1 MANQLYQRKTD
12 DDNSLIS
19 LGSLTLEEPCYGTSA
34 TAIQRTSESQPKYI
48 RITDFSDYGIEENH
62 QYMTAETYSSKHL
75 LKPNDILFARTGAT
89 VGKTFFY
96 DGTIGDA
103 IFAGYCIRFRFD
115 ENKVIPKYVYW
126 YTKTDMY
133 LSWVKGIQRPS
144 GQPNINKEKYKSYGI
159 ILPSKLKQEQLS
171 AYMDKELK
179 KRNELL
185 YQAQNMINDA
195 RDKVFLELG
204 LEFESYKPALVS
216 VINRIELLELGIYCN
231 AHSAYLNTVF
241 NQLRKNKYY
250 AGNLEDYVEINPK
263 TDRTK
268 LNDKT
273 EVSFVP
279 MPAVAEKINKVEYEK
294 KMYGEVKKG
303 FTIFQKDDL
312 LWAKITPCMQNGK
325 SFIASNMP
333 TNIGFGSTEFHVL
346 RAKNRKKI
354 HMPYLWIILSDSH
367 ILEAAQGM
375 FGGSAGQQRVPDTF
389 LKKLPIVLPDYKI
402 QVKMADQIFEALEC
416 AKNMCIKAEK
426 EWKKARNQFEKA
438 LKE

>member
-1 MANQLYQRKTD
+1 M
-12 DDNSLIS
+12 
-19 LGSLTLEEPCYGTSA
+19 
-34 TAIQRTSESQPKYI
+34 
-48 RITDFSDYGIEENH
+48 
-62 QYMTAETYSSKHL
+62 
-75 LKPNDILFARTGAT
+75 
-89 VGKTFFY
+89 
-96 DGTIGDA
+96 
-103 IFAGYCIRFRFD
+103 
-115 ENKVIPKYVYW
+115 
-126 YTKTDMY
+126 
-133 LSWVKGIQRPS
+133 
-144 GQPNINKEKYKSYGI
+144 
-159 ILPSKLKQEQLS
+159 
-171 AYMDKELK
+171 
-179 KRNELL
+179 
-185 YQAQNMINDA
+185 
-195 RDKVFLELG
+195 
-204 LEFESYKPALVS
+204 
-216 VINRIELLELGIYCN
+216 
-231 AHSAYLNTVF
+231 
-241 NQLRKNKYY
+241 
-250 AGNLEDYVEINPK
+250 
-263 TDRTK
+263 
-268 LNDKT
+268 
-273 EVSFVP
+273 P

-389 LKKLPIVLPDYKI
+389 LKKLPIVLPEYKI

-416 AKNMCIKAEK
+416 AKNMGIKAEK

>member
-144 GQPNINKEKYKSYGI
+144 GQPNINKEEYKSYGM
-159 ILPSKLKQEQLS
+159 ILPSKLS
-171 AYMDKELK
+171 
-179 KRNELL
+179 
-185 YQAQNMINDA
+185 
-195 RDKVFLELG
+195 
-204 LEFESYKPALVS
+204 
-216 VINRIELLELGIYCN
+216 
-231 AHSAYLNTVF
+231 
-241 NQLRKNKYY
+241 
-250 AGNLEDYVEINPK
+250 
-263 TDRTK
+263 
-268 LNDKT
+268 
-273 EVSFVP
+273 
-279 MPAVAEKINKVEYEK
+279 
-294 KMYGEVKKG
+294 
-303 FTIFQKDDL
+303 
-312 LWAKITPCMQNGK
+312 
-325 SFIASNMP
+325 
-333 TNIGFGSTEFHVL
+333 
-346 RAKNRKKI
+346 RAAF
-354 HMPYLWIILSDSH
+354 SS
-367 ILEAAQGM
+367 
-375 FGGSAGQQRVPDTF
+375 
-389 LKKLPIVLPDYKI
+389 
-402 QVKMADQIFEALEC
+402 
-416 AKNMCIKAEK
+416 
-426 EWKKARNQFEKA
+426 
-438 LKE
+438 